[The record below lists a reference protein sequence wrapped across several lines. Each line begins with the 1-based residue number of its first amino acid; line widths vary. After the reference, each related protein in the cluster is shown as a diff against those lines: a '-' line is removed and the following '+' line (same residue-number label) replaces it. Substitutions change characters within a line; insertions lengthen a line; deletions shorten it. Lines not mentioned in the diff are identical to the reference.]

1 MAPHASASVP
11 ASSPRACLWTWVS
24 SPPTH
29 SLPCESRSSLLC
41 SRAQRAF
48 EEPDVLTPTRACRPA
63 WDFGPSPLGPSLSH
77 SANTHLPLSQVGPVW
92 EAEAPWGNQTQ
103 PPGKAPRGRAGEGR
117 VRSPQGRAL
126 QVERT
131 SGGPRWAPFCFFR
144 ARLPQ
149 PAVRH
154 QGHQDLG
161 VRVGRA
167 ALSSGVG
174 TYGRETAPLPG

>member
-1 MAPHASASVP
+1 MGGGG
-11 ASSPRACLWTWVS
+11 
-24 SPPTH
+24 
-29 SLPCESRSSLLC
+29 SL
-41 SRAQRAF
+41 
-48 EEPDVLTPTRACRPA
+48 
-63 WDFGPSPLGPSLSH
+63 
-77 SANTHLPLSQVGPVW
+77 
-92 EAEAPWGNQTQ
+92 
-103 PPGKAPRGRAGEGR
+103 GKSDTAPRKSPKGQSREGQGEE
-117 VRSPQGRAL
+117 PQGRAL